1 MTKGAPDLLKLEHIH
16 TFYGQVEAL
25 KGVNIEIGEG
35 EIVCIIGNNGA
46 GKSTALMTI
55 SGVLKPRSG
64 NIVFTE
70 RNIAGIPPHDI
81 VKMGISQ
88 VPEGRRIF
96 PKLTVKENLEMG
108 AYSLSR
114 GRLPGFREPGTNHQ
128 LPKSQCEKIYELF
141 PVLKD
146 RQKQLGG
153 TLSGG
158 EQQMLAIGRALM
170 SRPKLLL
177 LDEPSLG
184 LAPIVAGR
192 IFKIIR
198 EINREGVTV
207 LLVEQN
213 ARAAMK
219 LSDRGYVLESGRV
232 ALEGTSND
240 LLSDEQVRRAY
251 LGE

>member
-1 MTKGAPDLLKLEHIH
+1 MLKLENVH
-16 TFYGQVEAL
+16 TFYGPIEAL
-25 KGVNIEIGEG
+25 KGVDIDIRQE

-55 SGVLKPRSG
+55 SGVLKPRTG
-64 NIVFTE
+64 NIFFNGESIT
-70 RNIAGIPPHDI
+70 GIPPHKI
-81 VKMGISQ
+81 VQMGISQ

-108 AYSLSR
+108 AYSAVSGQLS
-114 GRLPGFREPGTNHQ
+114 GFRKSKKNNQQ
-128 LPKSQCEKIYELF
+128 LKAQFEKIFELF
-141 PVLKD
+141 PVLKE
-146 RQKQLGG
+146 RHMQLGG

-158 EQQMLAIGRALM
+158 EQQMLAIARALM
-170 SRPKLLL
+170 SRPKLLI

-184 LAPIVAGR
+184 LAPIIASK
-192 IFKIIR
+192 IFKTIR
-198 EINREGVTV
+198 GINREGVTV

-219 LSDRGYVLESGRV
+219 LSGRGYVLENGRV
-232 ALEGTSND
+232 ALEGTSEN
-240 LLSDEQVRRAY
+240 LLSDEQVRKAY

>member
-1 MTKGAPDLLKLEHIH
+1 MLKLENIH
-16 TFYGQVEAL
+16 TFYGPIEVL
-25 KGVNIEIGEG
+25 KGVDIEIRQG

-46 GKSTALMTI
+46 GKSTTLMTI
-55 SGVLKPRSG
+55 SGILKPRSG
-64 NIVFTE
+64 T
-70 RNIAGIPPHDI
+70 IAFAEELITGIPPYRI
-81 VKMGISQ
+81 VRMGISQ

-108 AYSLSR
+108 AFPIRGDKKASLE
-114 GRLPGFREPGTNHQ
+114 FVYN
-128 LPKSQCEKIYELF
+128 LF

-146 RQKQLGG
+146 RHMQLGG

-184 LAPIVAGR
+184 LAPIIASK
-192 IFKIIR
+192 IFKTIR

-219 LSDRGYVLESGRV
+219 LSGRGYVLENGRV
-232 ALEGTSND
+232 ALEGTSED
-240 LLSDEQVRRAY
+240 LLSDEQVRKAY

>member
-1 MTKGAPDLLKLEHIH
+1 MLKLENIH
-16 TFYGQVEAL
+16 TFYGPIEAL
-25 KGVNIEIGEG
+25 KGVDIEIRQG

-46 GKSTALMTI
+46 GKSTTLMTI
-55 SGVLKPRSG
+55 SGILKPRSG
-64 NIVFTE
+64 TIAFGEERITGVPPYRIV
-70 RNIAGIPPHDI
+70 R
-81 VKMGISQ
+81 MGISQ

-108 AYSLSR
+108 AFPIR
-114 GRLPGFREPGTNHQ
+114 GDKKAPLEFVYN
-128 LPKSQCEKIYELF
+128 LF

-146 RQKQLGG
+146 RHMQLGG

-184 LAPIVAGR
+184 LAPIIASK
-192 IFKIIR
+192 IFKTIR
-198 EINREGVTV
+198 EINREGVTI

-219 LSDRGYVLESGRV
+219 LSGRGYVLENGRV
-232 ALEGTSND
+232 ALEGTSED
-240 LLSDEQVRRAY
+240 LLSDEQVRKAY

>member
-1 MTKGAPDLLKLEHIH
+1 MMLTIENIR
-16 TFYGQVEAL
+16 TFYGPVEAL
-25 KGVNIEIGEG
+25 KGITMEILQG
-35 EIVCIIGNNGA
+35 EIVCIIGNNGS
-46 GKSTALMTI
+46 GKSTTLMTI
-55 SGVLKPRSG
+55 SGVLEPRSG
-64 NIVFTE
+64 QIFFGEE
-70 RNIAGIPPHDI
+70 RITGLPPHRI
-81 VKMGISQ
+81 VRMGISQ

-96 PKLTVKENLEMG
+96 PKLTVRENLEMG
-108 AYSLSR
+108 AFPNPGNMTSSLE
-114 GRLPGFREPGTNHQ
+114 FVYN
-128 LPKSQCEKIYELF
+128 LF

-146 RQKQLGG
+146 RQRQSGG

-170 SRPKLLL
+170 SGPKLLI

-184 LAPIVAGR
+184 LAPIVVSK
-192 IFKIIR
+192 IFKTIR

-213 ARAAMK
+213 ARAAIK

-232 ALEGTSND
+232 ALAGASEN
-240 LLSDEQVRRAY
+240 LLSDERVRKAY